1 MPPGTLMEL
10 RRLAELLERSDELQE
25 QAESQAAAFRAAS
38 DPTAAW
44 VHDVRRDSCR
54 IQAEH
59 LRARFAAEVAEL
71 FPLLLNYAEAWA
83 GGSRRVA

>member
-1 MPPGTLMEL
+1 MEL
-10 RRLAELLERSDELQE
+10 RRLAELLEQAEELQE
-25 QAESQAAAFRAAS
+25 QAEAQRAAYRAAK
-38 DPTAAW
+38 DATAAW

-59 LRARFAAEVAEL
+59 LRARFAVEVAEL

-83 GGSRRVA
+83 GGSRRAA